1 MMYGL
6 LYFDQI
12 QYVASRY
19 FSEVRFYHTA
29 AKNI

>member
-1 MMYGL
+1 
-6 LYFDQI
+6 
-12 QYVASRY
+12 VNRN